1 MRHLDDMYLAI
12 FKTIRN
18 ICLTRLALFCPQYQN
33 AQLVQISA
41 KNIFYIRS
49 YLEKMTQIGSH
60 YQNILRGLNHRGFRT
75 KFSALVGIGFEFED
89 IMLLHQNNLLINP
102 SGWVFE
108 NYGFFHLVAPESKL

>member
-1 MRHLDDMYLAI
+1 MRHLDDMFLGI

-18 ICLTRLALFCPQYQN
+18 ICFIELVLFCPQYQN

-60 YQNILRGLNHRGFRT
+60 YQNILRGLIRQLITPLKVDPYHF
-75 KFSALVGIGFEFED
+75 GISQILF
-89 IMLLHQNNLLINP
+89 P
-102 SGWVFE
+102 SEVRIL
-108 NYGFFHLVAPESKL
+108 NA